1 MIIDLKKLFLPIVV
15 LVGIQSSYAQRG
27 FSHEIGVIT
36 GPIAY
41 QSDFGERGDFETNTS
56 KIGFG
61 IGIVYYMNFDYL
73 TTYRYNSLNN
83 YFTDHFKLRA
93 ELSWNKTALQHY
105 GEWVQPDRTSS
116 NADKLRAHSGE
127 AQNWNLGVQLEYY
140 PISVKAFSQGV
151 YSFAPFVSFG
161 TQFVAYNP
169 SAATSYG
176 DQNIE
181 NAANFYS
188 GWEAGSISEQSGT
201 TMSLVG
207 SIGTRYKLTILSDLM
222 IDLRFQSFFS
232 NSTDGLDHQL
242 PSNQTN
248 DWLVWL
254 NFGYI
259 YYFD

>member
-1 MIIDLKKLFLPIVV
+1 MYMILKKLLLAIVLFV
-15 LVGIQSSYAQRG
+15 CIQSIFAQRG

-41 QSDFGERGDFETNTS
+41 QSDFGERGDFQNNTS
-56 KIGFG
+56 KVGFG

-73 TTYRYNSLNN
+73 ATYRYNSLNN
-83 YFTDHFKLRA
+83 YFTDHFKLRG
-93 ELSWNKTALQHY
+93 EISWNKTTLEHY
-105 GEWVQPDRTSS
+105 GTWVDPARTSID
-116 NADKLRAHSGE
+116 ADKLRAHSGE
-127 AQNWNLGVQLEYY
+127 AQNFNLGVQLEYY

-161 TQFVAYNP
+161 TQFVAYSP
-169 SAATSYG
+169 SAKTSYG

-181 NAANFYS
+181 NADNFYS
-188 GWEAGSISEQSGT
+188 GWEPGSVSEQNGT
-201 TMSLVG
+201 TLSLVG
-207 SIGTRYKLTILSDLM
+207 SIGTRYKLGILSDLM

-242 PSNQTN
+242 PSNKTN